1 DQSKMVLISTI
12 PLKEK
17 DNDPKSIWSG
27 YNDRINS
34 NFAMYKQEQID
45 KAQQVFDILYMEIQ
59 GDDLTN
65 YVAETIYFTV
75 KNKDR
80 ANDSVLQQALIDE
93 ANRAELVLKE
103 LLSKTHRV
111 NIDY

>member
-1 DQSKMVLISTI
+1 
-12 PLKEK
+12 
-17 DNDPKSIWSG
+17 
-27 YNDRINS
+27 RINS

-45 KAQQVFDILYMEIQ
+45 KAQEVFDTLYMEIQ

-65 YVAETIYFTV
+65 YIAETMNYGIV
-75 KNKDR
+75 RDR

-111 NIDY
+111 NMVND